1 MRSYYR
7 LLILNLA
14 VMVPFTAAMLLQIF
28 RKPALLV
35 IQLALLVANY
45 VITRKVAR
53 QGEASSL
60 EKSKW
65 GFGLWWAW
73 TSGPSITG
81 WLPLMLAFLIMK
93 TDFQGIIDLTLMAYF
108 AFSSWATVNKSEQRR
123 DDIIASKQATT

>member
-14 VMVPFTAAMLLQIF
+14 VMVPLTVAILLHIF

-35 IQLALLVANY
+35 VQLALLVANY
-45 VITRKVAR
+45 VITRKVAS
-53 QGEASSL
+53 QGEASEL
-60 EKSKW
+60 EKGKW

-81 WLPLMLAFLIMK
+81 WLPLMFALLVTKMN
-93 TDFQGIIDLTLMAYF
+93 FQGILYLASMAYF
-108 AFSSWATVNKSEQRR
+108 AFSSWDTVYKWESMRINNWAKSR
-123 DDIIASKQATT
+123 